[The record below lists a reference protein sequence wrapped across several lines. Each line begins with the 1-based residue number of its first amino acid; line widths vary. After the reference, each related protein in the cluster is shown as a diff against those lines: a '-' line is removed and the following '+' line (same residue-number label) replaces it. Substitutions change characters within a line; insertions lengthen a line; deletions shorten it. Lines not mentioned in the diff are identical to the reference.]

1 MKIYNRVIHNH
12 IKFVVI
18 PIIGTNEQITRKF
31 KKSMID
37 KLEPVRVGIN
47 CQDDNYSNGKKYLGT
62 DFPAQV
68 SK

>member
-1 MKIYNRVIHNH
+1 
-12 IKFVVI
+12 
-18 PIIGTNEQITRKF
+18 
-31 KKSMID
+31 MID

-47 CQDDNYSNGKKYLGT
+47 CQDDNSSYGKKYLGT